1 MTDQNNFKR
10 IFGKKEI
17 NSKADLD
24 VAMAEANKII
34 VDANQ
39 KMATD
44 NANIQ
49 NAKPHELNEFEKSLV
64 VGDVEPLNIPRTQYQ
79 KLSLEQEKN
88 LRLVLQNLTMA
99 DLDRFE
105 EVNNAEGISSNGE
118 PFKCFATLDGNGD
131 LIVTPNKVIEIHKE
145 DEENYDYSETR
156 KGSNGFKK
164 VNIHTVHGISNI
176 SSIYYPEG
184 FSEKDIKDLDTFDNF
199 FGQPKNVI
207 RLELQHMNNDEKAMY
222 MLELQ
227 KLGINIKEDRL
238 ASIDDMTKEQV
249 EASKANGSLIHETGI
264 TYARK
269 KNGKLEK
276 GMVNYFYSDKDDIP
290 QTIWTV
296 SQEGNEREVV
306 GKVFRRT
313 ANGKYMDSSSVE
325 FVNGKIQ
332 YNLREYED
340 IQAELKQKVF
350 DIDRINLQMEKNK
363 ELAGKMPRE
372 AETIQERAE
381 NQLARGN
388 EENEY
393 EDEVFP
399 GASSNRI

>member
-1 MTDQNNFKR
+1 MADQNNFKR
-10 IFGKKEI
+10 IFGKREI
-17 NSKADLD
+17 NSKGDLD

-34 VDANQ
+34 TDANQ
-39 KMATD
+39 RIVSA
-44 NANIQ
+44 NANIEQ
-49 NAKPHELNEFEKSLV
+49 KKPRELNEFEKSLV

-156 KGSNGFKK
+156 MGSNGFKK
-164 VNIHTVHGISNI
+164 VNIHTVHGISSI
-176 SSIYYPEG
+176 SSTYYAKDL
-184 FSEKDIKDLDTFDNF
+184 SEKEVRDVDTFVNF
-199 FGQPKNVI
+199 FRQPKNAM
-207 RLELQHMNNDEKAMY
+207 RLELQHMNNDEKAIY

-227 KLGINIKEDRL
+227 RLGINVKEDRL
-238 ASIDDMTKEQV
+238 ASLDDMTKEQV
-249 EASKANGSLIHETGI
+249 EMAKAKDKLIHETGI
-264 TYARK
+264 FYARK
-269 KNGKLEK
+269 RNGKLEK
-276 GMVNYFYSDKDDIP
+276 EMVNYLYSDEDDRP

-296 SQEGNEREVV
+296 SQDGNGQEFT

-313 ANGKYMDSSSVE
+313 ADGKYMDSSSVE
-325 FVNGKIQ
+325 FVNGKMQ
-332 YNLREYED
+332 YKLREYED
-340 IQAELKQKVF
+340 IQAELEQKGF
-350 DIDRINLQMEKNK
+350 NIDNINLQMEKNK

-372 AETIQERAE
+372 AEAIQERAE
-381 NQLARGN
+381 NQRTRG
-388 EENEY
+388 EQENEY